1 MIEELYGRMEVP
13 NARNRWDSPL
23 FVQQHKQPLPLEAI
37 AKTLLFEGKRT
48 KDPVSTQRERVFDE
62 SFLFELNSR
71 LQLIIESILAKQ
83 QEAVQMGG
91 VITIEG

>member
-1 MIEELYGRMEVP
+1 M
-13 NARNRWDSPL
+13 
-23 FVQQHKQPLPLEAI
+23 
-37 AKTLLFEGKRT
+37 LFEGKRT